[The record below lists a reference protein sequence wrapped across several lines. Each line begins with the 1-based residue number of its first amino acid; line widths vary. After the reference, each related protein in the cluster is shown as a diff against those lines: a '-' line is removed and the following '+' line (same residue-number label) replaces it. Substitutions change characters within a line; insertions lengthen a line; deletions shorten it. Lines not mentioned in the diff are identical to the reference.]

1 SAGSGSVQ
9 RSTSNVQHSTLKP
22 LRRAKRR
29 AGCDVGDTLRIAK
42 RLQAR
47 ALRLEHSG
55 PDVKVALWERN
66 FDAGYAEFFLDC
78 EIQIALEAAWSMTHL
93 TAPDDELKID
103 GTLAKVV
110 QEYARGRIPQDVRI
124 APAGGD

>member
-1 SAGSGSVQ
+1 MNRDFDAKHKPS
-9 RSTSNVQHSTLKP
+9 HSE
-22 LRRAKRR
+22 A
-29 AGCDVGDTLRIAK
+29 
-42 RLQAR
+42 LQAR

-78 EIQIALEAAWSMTHL
+78 EIEIALEAAWSMTHL

-103 GTLAKVV
+103 GTLAKLL
-110 QEYARGRIPQDVRI
+110 QEYARGRLMQDVRVV
-124 APAGGD
+124 PASGDH